1 MSRAV
6 SELTEYAVR
15 KGWIEKEDRVYIS
28 NLILDAIGEQ
38 SFEGLEEIEGDL
50 RDIHLILQDLCDIA
64 YNNGIVDGNS
74 AAYYDLLDTKLIGLL
89 PSLLIFVFIW
99 VKVIEKSSWRSTLIV
114 VALMAVIGYGLF
126 QGILNVPFPNGLI
139 YDTLFY

>member
-38 SFEGLEEIEGDL
+38 SFEGLEEIDGDL
-50 RDIHLILQDLCDIA
+50 RDIHLILRI
-64 YNNGIVDGNS
+64 S
-74 AAYYDLLDTKLIGLL
+74 AISHTITALSTAIQ
-89 PSLLIFVFIW
+89 LLITIFLTQ
-99 VKVIEKSSWRSTLIV
+99 S
-114 VALMAVIGYGLF
+114 
-126 QGILNVPFPNGLI
+126 
-139 YDTLFY
+139 